1 MIIIKRYKLFY
12 IIITISLLI
21 LISFSASA
29 AVNEPDWRDLKEKS
43 NNILKDKPNDIMANY
58 DLTIALVNLGDI
70 KAAYNN
76 INKIGSDFE
85 EQKFVDSIT
94 PYLYEICKY
103 NDNILLLNYAAFYG
117 VIVEDYNLSI
127 KYFNKIL
134 QLTPEN
140 YNIRNFLSASHL
152 ELEEYDNAINEAKR
166 ALKSKEN
173 EFSHLLLGA
182 IYYEKGNVLKAL
194 NQFSKAGSLGREIL
208 NNNK

>member
-1 MIIIKRYKLFY
+1 LIIIKRYKIFS
-12 IIITISLLI
+12 IVITISILF

-29 AVNEPDWRDLKEKS
+29 AVKEPNWQALKEKS
-43 NNILKDKPNDIMANY
+43 NNTLQNEPNEIMANY
-58 DLTIALVNLGDI
+58 DLTISLVNLGDI

-85 EQKFVDSIT
+85 EQKFVKKVS

-103 NDNILLLNYAAFYG
+103 QENILLLNYAAFYG
-117 VIVEDYNLSI
+117 VIVEDYNFSI

-152 ELEEYDNAINEAKR
+152 ELEEYDLAIKEAKK
-166 ALKSKEN
+166 ALETKDN

-182 IYYEKGNVLKAL
+182 IYYETGNILKAL
-194 NQFSKAGSLGREIL
+194 NQLSKSGSLGRKLL
-208 NNNK
+208 NNN